1 MELAKKKIDVGLSTN
16 NLDPMLHF
24 WQNDVGLRFD
34 HVLPVRRG
42 QKQYRHDAAG
52 SVIKINHHVDQLPV
66 APPSGYR
73 ELIIAREDRAE
84 PERLTDPDGNRTCLV
99 PLGHEGINQM
109 TTLPKTLTSKIA
121 IIAGGHWDV
130 AFWFAVLSP
139 VLGILAGFLALFVFY
154 R

>member
-24 WQNDVGLRFD
+24 WQNDVGLRLD

-73 ELIIAREDRAE
+73 ELIIARQDREQNPSVSRIPMEIE
-84 PERLTDPDGNRTCLV
+84 PVWYLWAMKEYIRLLSVFRSA
-99 PLGHEGINQM
+99 
-109 TTLPKTLTSKIA
+109 TSKRIA
-121 IIAGGHWDV
+121 ASMPMRSVSWKRPEPAVRH
-130 AFWFAVLSP
+130 FA
-139 VLGILAGFLALFVFY
+139 LARA
-154 R
+154 